1 MRLAA
6 LLYGH
11 IARYKRVFL
20 FEGLGDRGG
29 VQVGVAFV
37 DCLSQFDEVRLE
49 DGYPQVD
56 ARFPGSRDSR
66 HHRRL
71 GKFFKTWANPGLF
84 FSHLK
89 FLL

>member
-11 IARYKRVFL
+11 TARYKRVFL

-49 DGYPQVD
+49 DRHLEVD
-56 ARFPGSRDSR
+56 VKRSR
-66 HHRRL
+66 
-71 GKFFKTWANPGLF
+71 T
-84 FSHLK
+84 
-89 FLL
+89 

>member
-11 IARYKRVFL
+11 IARYKRVSL

-49 DGYPQVD
+49 DRHLEVD
-56 ARFPGSRDSR
+56 VKRSR
-66 HHRRL
+66 
-71 GKFFKTWANPGLF
+71 T
-84 FSHLK
+84 
-89 FLL
+89 

>member
-49 DGYPQVD
+49 DRHLEVD
-56 ARFPGSRDSR
+56 VKRSRTWNSCHHWRYNNKLDRFTSEGITIS
-66 HHRRL
+66 
-71 GKFFKTWANPGLF
+71 
-84 FSHLK
+84 
-89 FLL
+89 